1 MVTGLES
8 FRRWFAEYTDQY
20 TIIGGTAC
28 DLLMSEDGLEF
39 RATRDIDMVL
49 IVESLTPEFGRR
61 FWEYVNAA
69 DYEHRNKST
78 GEPQFYRFSKPFS
91 QDYPYM
97 IELFSGRVDA
107 IELPEDAVLTPLPLD
122 DEISSLSAILMDSD
136 YYQFLQEGKVVLND
150 IPILDAGYL
159 IPFKAKAWLDLTERK
174 EQGEHVDSKNIRKHK
189 NDVFRLSILLT
200 PDTKVIPPS
209 SIQRDLETFF
219 SAMEKETV
227 DLKSFGIR
235 SQGLKEIIQKMK
247 LIYGLIKSENEID
260 LWADKI
266 IILPGHTPP
275 CKLSICLW
283 TPPVIQ

>member
-1 MVTGLES
+1 
-8 FRRWFAEYTDQY
+8 
-20 TIIGGTAC
+20 
-28 DLLMSEDGLEF
+28 
-39 RATRDIDMVL
+39 
-49 IVESLTPEFGRR
+49 
-61 FWEYVNAA
+61 
-69 DYEHRNKST
+69 
-78 GEPQFYRFSKPFS
+78 
-91 QDYPYM
+91 M

-107 IELPEDAVLTPLPLD
+107 IELPEDAVLTPLPVD
-122 DEISSLSAILMDSD
+122 DEISSLSAILMDAD
-136 YYQFLQEGKVVLND
+136 YYQFLQEGKVVLKD

-235 SQGLKEIIQKMK
+235 SQSLKEIIQKMK
-247 LIYGLIKSENEID
+247 LIYGLIK
-260 LWADKI
+260 
-266 IILPGHTPP
+266 
-275 CKLSICLW
+275 
-283 TPPVIQ
+283 